1 MRFAGSNISFDP
13 QGLKSAGV
21 GTGSAAAAGI
31 VDVTKSFG
39 AQREK
44 APRFDELSATAM
56 NNQSREKQQAM
67 ASEANTVAAGI
78 SSFGQAY
85 GQKLQGD
92 ATIASAKIQ
101 ANAQKQAAGMQALG
115 SIGSAALGMFSFTS
129 DETTKTNI
137 EQIDS
142 ALEKLRNLKPVS
154 FYYKKEYGD
163 PSRKHHGFIAQEYKQ
178 VLPDAT
184 YQDEATG
191 KLCIDPIDVIALLVR
206 ANQELEARITRLE
219 VQSVLEAV

>member
-13 QGLKSAGV
+13 QSLKSAGA

-56 NNQSREKQQAM
+56 NNQSAEKQQAM
-67 ASEANTVAAGI
+67 AAEANTVAAGV

-85 GQKLQGD
+85 GQKLMGD
-92 ATIASAKIQ
+92 ATIKSAKLQ
-101 ANAQKQAAGMQALG
+101 ADAQKQSASMNALG
-115 SIGSAALGMFSFTS
+115 SIGSAALGMFKFS

-137 EQIDS
+137 EKIDS
-142 ALEKLRNLKPVS
+142 ALDKLRSLKPVS
-154 FYYKKEYGD
+154 FYYKEEYGD
-163 PSRKHHGFIAQEYKQ
+163 PTRKHHGFIAQEYKQ

-206 ANQELEARITRLE
+206 ANQELEVRIGM
-219 VQSVLEAV
+219 LEAKQALATV

>member
-13 QGLKSAGV
+13 QGLKSAGA

-44 APRFDELSATAM
+44 APRFDKLSATAM

-67 ASEANTVAAGI
+67 QSEANTVSAGI

-85 GQKLQGD
+85 GQKLMGD

-101 ANAQKQAAGMQALG
+101 ADAQKQSSMMGAIG
-115 SIGSAALGMFSFTS
+115 SIGSAALGLFS

-184 YQDEATG
+184 YEDEKTG

>member
-1 MRFAGSNISFDP
+1 MRFAGSNISFAP
-13 QGLKSAGV
+13 TGLKSAAG
-21 GTGSAAAAGI
+21 GTGAAAAAGI
-31 VDVTKSFG
+31 NDVSESF
-39 AQREK
+39 AAARQT
-44 APRFDELSATAM
+44 APRYDEMAASAM
-56 NNQSREKQQAM
+56 RNRSQEKQQAM
-67 ASEANTVAAGI
+67 ISEANVTSAGLNA
-78 SSFGQAY
+78 FGQTKGAA
-85 GQKLQGD
+85 LQAE
-92 ATIASAKIQ
+92 ATIE
-101 ANAQKQAAGMQALG
+101 AARMQADAAKQG
-115 SIGSAALGMFSFTS
+115 ATMGAVGKIAGAALGMFSFS

-137 EQIDS
+137 EKIDS

>member
-13 QGLKSAGV
+13 QSLKSAGA

-44 APRFDELSATAM
+44 APRYDTLSAAAM
-56 NNQSREKQQAM
+56 NNQSAEKQQAM
-67 ASEANTVAAGI
+67 AAEANTVSAGI
-78 SSFGQAY
+78 NSFGQAY
-85 GQKLQGD
+85 GQKLMGD
-92 ATIASAKIQ
+92 ATIESAKLQ
-101 ANAQKQAAGMQALG
+101 ADAQKQSATMGALG

-137 EQIDS
+137 EKIDS
-142 ALEKLRNLKPVS
+142 ALDKLRSLKPVS
-154 FYYKKEYGD
+154 FYYKEEYGD
-163 PSRKHHGFIAQEYKQ
+163 PTRKHHGFIAQEYKQ

-206 ANQELEARITRLE
+206 ANQELEVRIGM
-219 VQSVLEAV
+219 LEAKQALATV

>member
-1 MRFAGSNISFDP
+1 MTRFAGSNISFDP
-13 QGLKSAGV
+13 QSLRSAGA

-44 APRFDELSATAM
+44 APRYDTLSAAAM
-56 NNQSREKQQAM
+56 NNTSAEKQQAM
-67 ASEANTVAAGI
+67 ASEANTVSAGI
-78 SSFGQAY
+78 NSFGQAY
-85 GQKLQGD
+85 GQKLMGE
-92 ATIASAKIQ
+92 ATIESAKLQ
-101 ANAQKQAAGMQALG
+101 ADAQKQSGMMSAIG
-115 SIGSAALGMFSFTS
+115 SIGSAALGLFS

-137 EQIDS
+137 EKIDS
-142 ALEKLRNLKPVS
+142 ALDKLRSLKPVS
-154 FYYKKEYGD
+154 FYYKEEYGD
-163 PSRKHHGFIAQEYKQ
+163 PTRKHHGFIAQEYKQ

-206 ANQELEARITRLE
+206 ANQELEVRIGM
-219 VQSVLEAV
+219 LEAKQALATV

>member
-13 QGLKSAGV
+13 QGLKSAGA

-67 ASEANTVAAGI
+67 QSEANTVSAGI

-85 GQKLQGD
+85 GQKLMGD

-101 ANAQKQAAGMQALG
+101 ADAQKQSSMMGAIG
-115 SIGSAALGMFSFTS
+115 SIGSAALGLFS

-184 YQDEATG
+184 YEDEKTG

>member
-1 MRFAGSNISFDP
+1 MRFAGSNISFEP
-13 QGLKSAGV
+13 QSLKSAGA

-44 APRFDELSATAM
+44 APRYDTLSAAAM
-56 NNQSREKQQAM
+56 NNQSAEKQQAM
-67 ASEANTVAAGI
+67 AAEANTVAAGVN
-78 SSFGQAY
+78 SFGQAY
-85 GQKLQGD
+85 GQKLMGD
-92 ATIASAKIQ
+92 ATIQSAKLQ
-101 ANAQKQAAGMQALG
+101 ADAAKQSASMNAIG
-115 SIGSAALGMFSFTS
+115 SIGSAALGMFSFS

-137 EQIDS
+137 EKIDS
-142 ALEKLRNLKPVS
+142 ALDKLRSLKPVS
-154 FYYKKEYGD
+154 FYYKEEYGD
-163 PSRKHHGFIAQEYKQ
+163 PTRKHHGFIAQEYKQ

-206 ANQELEARITRLE
+206 ANQELEVRLGM
-219 VQSVLEAV
+219 LEAKQALATV

>member
-1 MRFAGSNISFDP
+1 MTRFAGSNISFDP
-13 QGLKSAGV
+13 QSLRSAGA

-44 APRFDELSATAM
+44 APRYDTLSAAAM
-56 NNQSREKQQAM
+56 NNTSAEKQQAM
-67 ASEANTVAAGI
+67 ASEANTVSAGI
-78 SSFGQAY
+78 NSFGQAY
-85 GQKLQGD
+85 GQKLMGE
-92 ATIASAKIQ
+92 ATIESAKLQ
-101 ANAQKQAAGMQALG
+101 ADAQKQQGMMSAIG
-115 SIGSAALGMFSFTS
+115 SIGSAALGLFSS

-137 EQIDS
+137 EKIDS
-142 ALEKLRNLKPVS
+142 ALDKLRSLKPVS
-154 FYYKKEYGD
+154 FYYKEEYGD
-163 PSRKHHGFIAQEYKQ
+163 PTRKHHGFIAQEYKQ

-206 ANQELEARITRLE
+206 ANQELEVRIGM
-219 VQSVLEAV
+219 LEAKQALATV

>member
-1 MRFAGSNISFDP
+1 MRFAGSNISFAP
-13 QGLKSAGV
+13 TGLKSAAG
-21 GTGSAAAAGI
+21 GTGAAAAAGI
-31 VDVTKSFG
+31 NDVSEGFSAARQTS
-39 AQREK
+39 
-44 APRFDELSATAM
+44 PRYDELAASAM
-56 NNQSREKQQAM
+56 RNRSQEKQQAM
-67 ASEANTVAAGI
+67 ISEANVTSAGL
-78 SSFGQAY
+78 SAFGQTKGAA
-85 GQKLQGD
+85 LQ
-92 ATIASAKIQ
+92 AEAAIEAARMQ
-101 ANAQKQAAGMQALG
+101 ADAQKQSATMGAIG
-115 SIGSAALGMFSFTS
+115 SIAGAAFGLFS

-154 FYYKKEYGD
+154 FHYKKEYGD